1 MPLRFDQPSLLG
13 EWKGD
18 PAIIHQA
25 LSQMHSA
32 SEGEKNRAN
41 TKAIADA
48 ELKAKKPSFKI
59 DKVDGSPFSKDQQK
73 MGILINGAM
82 DAINRGE
89 NPEPYTEKAQ
99 QISNTGK
106 AQKNALDQ
114 LKLQTNELQ
123 QAYGADVID
132 TTPVSKEINSAYN
145 DHDDETRGVAI
156 GEAAKHIAD
165 PSIGMF
171 KADTFY
177 AKKLLDIKPVEYTY
191 SDKNE
196 RGIVNEGT
204 DRKVIGRLVVPDTKR
219 PQYERKNGSLSPVL
233 DANGQPVYEMRNAST
248 IDDIIPMVRA
258 TLDNDKNAAQ
268 WAVNQ
273 TARTEKDEIEKITK
287 NWIDSEVNRPD
298 GGMPDKQTIEAKKQ
312 IVARDLTE
320 KKIAK
325 QWLQLDRQGTT
336 TISNTIS
343 LDEPRQ
349 PTEAQQKK
357 SESKRNLRKIGGS
370 STNVTGNVLTPSK
383 NVKSEYDSRLGKTS
397 DTNRLNSMLFQ
408 KDKNGSFTDIDAQ
421 TFSLSGDITDE
432 TTGEKFKI
440 TENEPAVAK
449 NVYPVLEHYNDKTKK
464 WVRTKFDPNHTDKDF
479 EANINH
485 YGQKGIPVRVSMQ
498 GDINISTKQN
508 KTGTM
513 TPEEMQEL
521 NTLQNVKE
529 RDETQNARLGVLEGK
544 LAKELGRTVRVNM
557 EESGILKQVTGFDNM
572 EEVAKNADT
581 PEIKKIAEN
590 NIKWKRLAEAYN
602 SKTRNKVVAKP
613 VVTTPK
619 PEVTRVK
626 EIAVPTN
633 PNIKLSLIDQIKK
646 EMPNATPEQWVSEY
660 KKRSK

>member
-41 TKAIADA
+41 AKAIA
-48 ELKAKKPSFKI
+48 EEKAKAVKKPSFKI
-59 DKVDGSPFSKDQQK
+59 SSAKSPFSKDRDNISARINTMLDPTVDDNTKAHLDQQN
-73 MGILINGAM
+73 LQ
-82 DAINRGE
+82 DV
-89 NPEPYTEKAQ
+89 AQ
-99 QISNTGK
+99 AE
-106 AQKNALDQ
+106 AQKKALEALEKSVVDIEQRHGKNARTKVFRDAFSDIYTNSTVADRDEKLAKAAEILAKPEEYIDGDGVVMDYFNT
-114 LKLQTNELQ
+114 LK
-123 QAYGADVID
+123 
-132 TTPVSKEINSAYN
+132 PVAPTYKSSKESGQTTKE
-145 DHDDETRGVAI
+145 DETVSHTRFPLD
-156 GEAAKHIAD
+156 GEPI
-165 PSIGMF
+165 
-171 KADTFY
+171 
-177 AKKLLDIKPVEYTY
+177 LD
-191 SDKNE
+191 S
-196 RGIVNEGT
+196 
-204 DRKVIGRLVVPDTKR
+204 
-219 PQYERKNGSLSPVL
+219 
-233 DANGQPVYEMRNAST
+233 NGQPLMNNGVPIYKKRIANNPRELLGYANTYLENNSEYSDILHKQTAKKYKTDFEKEVNNWAST
-248 IDDIIPMVRA
+248 FDTPPSEEEKDSFMKGLVANKTRNDIA
-258 TLDNDKNAAQ
+258 EKFYKNDKA
-268 WAVNQ
+268 
-273 TARTEKDEIEKITK
+273 
-287 NWIDSEVNRPD
+287 WIDANSKESY
-298 GGMPDKQTIEAKKQ
+298 Q
-312 IVARDLTE
+312 
-320 KKIAK
+320 
-325 QWLQLDRQGTT
+325 
-336 TISNTIS
+336 
-343 LDEPRQ
+343 Q

-357 SESKRNLRKIGGS
+357 SESKRNLRKTGGS
-370 STNVTGNVLTPSK
+370 STNVAGNVLTPSK
-383 NVKSEYDSRLGKTS
+383 NVKSEYDSRLGKAS
-397 DTNRLNSMLFQ
+397 DTNRINTMLFQ

-513 TPEEMQEL
+513 MPEEMQEL

-572 EEVAKNADT
+572 EEVAKSADT

-602 SKTRNKVVAKP
+602 SKTGNKVVAKP

-619 PEVTRVK
+619 PAVTRVK
-626 EIAVPTN
+626 GVAVPMAKPKVTT
-633 PNIKLSLIDQIKK
+633 IKK
-646 EMPNATPEQWVSEY
+646 ADIAAKAKAAGYSITEY
-660 KKRSK
+660 TELLRGNGITIE